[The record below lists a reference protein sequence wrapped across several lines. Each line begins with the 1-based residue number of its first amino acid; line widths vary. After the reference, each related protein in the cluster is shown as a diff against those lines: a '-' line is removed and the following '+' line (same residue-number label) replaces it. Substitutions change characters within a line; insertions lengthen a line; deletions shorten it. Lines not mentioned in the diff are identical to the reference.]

1 MTILEKFEESY
12 ETYGFFNICAGNK
25 YVWAAEE
32 VFGMFTYDNKMS
44 ELFVKEIFEVL
55 DVIINRTNYEYINK
69 NEDSYIKYLRVC
81 LFLDRLCWLE
91 WGSSIRG
98 AWLDSDNVRFDD
110 AKKDIIKGVPYTP
123 DNLVMLMNFVEEKEN
138 GQ

>member
-1 MTILEKFEESY
+1 MSVLEKFELSY
-12 ETYGFFNICAGNK
+12 INHGIGNLCAGNA

-32 VFGMFTYDNKMS
+32 VFGMFTYDNDIS

-55 DVIINRTNYEYINK
+55 NVIIERLNFEYIQ
-69 NEDSYIKYLRVC
+69 NEDDYIKYLRVC
-81 LFLDRLCWLE
+81 MLLDRFEWID

-98 AWLDSDNVRFDD
+98 AYLDAGRN
-110 AKKDIIKGVPYTP
+110 AKDIIEGVPFTP

-138 GQ
+138 GDC